1 MFQRAI
7 TIEPLSVVDRGGSV
21 GPKRQGEMSLARVL
35 LADIDSGLEQVFN
48 GINVTAADE
57 CGEVQMHDNGVR
69 RRALVDDIKDTVGDA
84 SFLLLQGADRCVDG
98 IDYAGSGR
106 QPETFELCACICGE
120 GGDLKAAL
128 GKEVGGEDTC
138 AAAVPEQHDL
148 FCRAGG
154 TRCQLLQCQQGAHEL
169 VYGVDQRTRRLG
181 SERLPGRHIFRERAC
196 M

>member
-35 LADIDSGLEQVFN
+35 LADIDSSLEQVFN

-69 RRALVDDIKDTVGDA
+69 RRALVDDIKDTVGNA
-84 SFLLLQGADRCVDG
+84 SFLLLQGADRCVDR

-106 QPETFELCACICGE
+106 QPETFELCACIGVCVLTYGLHASPVLALQAGATAGMLSVLYTE
-120 GGDLKAAL
+120 LRLREVMTSVGRKALPYASGGLFAFCMCSPR
-128 GKEVGGEDTC
+128 EV
-138 AAAVPEQHDL
+138 EQ
-148 FCRAGG
+148 R
-154 TRCQLLQCQQGAHEL
+154 LLD
-169 VYGVDQRTRRLG
+169 VVMPR
-181 SERLPGRHIFRERAC
+181 
-196 M
+196 